1 MCRIEIIY
9 LDCETKMTSETQNY
23 TNLEQAFSL
32 GNGQDS
38 ALNWLRKSH
47 TTVAIFLVS
56 GIKLEGVISGFD
68 QYSVLLTDAHNNQ
81 QMIYKAK
88 ISTIAPLGNRM
99 SSNTFQRKRPPRYQN
114 ENNKTTITPVI
125 KLIFELNQQ
134 KGIN

>member
-1 MCRIEIIY
+1 
-9 LDCETKMTSETQNY
+9 MTSETQNY

-38 ALNWLRKSH
+38 ALKWLRKSH

-114 ENNKTTITPVI
+114 ENNDS
-125 KLIFELNQQ
+125 FDSSSNS
-134 KGIN
+134 NAD

>member
-1 MCRIEIIY
+1 
-9 LDCETKMTSETQNY
+9 MTSDTQNY

-47 TTVAIFLVS
+47 TSVAIFLVS
-56 GIKLEGVISGFD
+56 GIKLEGIVSGFD

-88 ISTIAPLGNRM
+88 ISTIAPLGNRSA
-99 SSNTFQRKRPPRYQN
+99 SSTFQRRRPPRYQN
-114 ENNKTTITPVI
+114 ESQDTNGSSSTGETDTN
-125 KLIFELNQQ
+125 
-134 KGIN
+134 

>member
-1 MCRIEIIY
+1 
-9 LDCETKMTSETQNY
+9 MTSENQNF

-32 GNGQDS
+32 GNGQDA

-68 QYSVLLTDAHNNQ
+68 QYSVLLTDAHQNQ

-88 ISTIAPLGNRM
+88 ISTIAPIGNR
-99 SSNTFQRKRPPRYQN
+99 STTTIQKRRPPRFSESGHSQD
-114 ENNKTTITPVI
+114 
-125 KLIFELNQQ
+125 
-134 KGIN
+134 

>member
-1 MCRIEIIY
+1 
-9 LDCETKMTSETQNY
+9 MTTDNQNF

-32 GNGQDS
+32 GNGQDA

-68 QYSVLLTDAHNNQ
+68 QYSVLLTDAHQNQ

-88 ISTIAPLGNRM
+88 ISTIAPIGSRPSTM
-99 SSNTFQRKRPPRYQN
+99 IQKRRPPRFNDQN
-114 ENNKTTITPVI
+114 NSQE
-125 KLIFELNQQ
+125 
-134 KGIN
+134 

>member
-1 MCRIEIIY
+1 M
-9 LDCETKMTSETQNY
+9 
-23 TNLEQAFSL
+23 
-32 GNGQDS
+32 
-38 ALNWLRKSH
+38 NWLRKSH

-99 SSNTFQRKRPPRYQN
+99 SSNTFQRKRPPRYKN
-114 ENNKTTITPVI
+114 ENNDS
-125 KLIFELNQQ
+125 FDSSSNS
-134 KGIN
+134 NAD

>member
-1 MCRIEIIY
+1 
-9 LDCETKMTSETQNY
+9 MTSETQNY

-99 SSNTFQRKRPPRYQN
+99 SSNTFQRN
-114 ENNKTTITPVI
+114 
-125 KLIFELNQQ
+125 
-134 KGIN
+134 